1 MTTRFSGGCMCG
13 AVHYEGAAEPVF
25 AANCHCRDCQRV
37 TGSAFAAT
45 LFAPRSTV
53 TITGEVR
60 YYDVTGES
68 GNVVSR
74 GFCPTCGARLFTKPA
89 IIPDLIGIVAG
100 SLDDP
105 SRFRPAM
112 DIYTASAQ
120 PWDYLNPALRKFE
133 RSPTEDQIKE
143 ILTSGG

>member
-1 MTTRFSGGCMCG
+1 MATRFSGGCLCG
-13 AVHYEGAAEPVF
+13 AVHYECAAEPVF
-25 AANCHCRDCQRV
+25 SANCHCRDCQRV

-45 LFAPRSTV
+45 LFVPRNTV
-53 TITGEVR
+53 TVTGTVH

-68 GNVVSR
+68 GNIVSR

-89 IIPDLIGIVAG
+89 IVPDLIGIVAG

-105 SRFRPAM
+105 SGFRPAM

-120 PWDYLNPALRKFE
+120 PWDCMNPELPKFPKLP
-133 RSPTEDQIKE
+133 PTA
-143 ILTSGG
+143 

>member
-1 MTTRFSGGCMCG
+1 
-13 AVHYEGAAEPVF
+13 
-25 AANCHCRDCQRV
+25 V

-45 LFAPRSTV
+45 LFVPRSAV
-53 TITGEVR
+53 AITGAVH

-89 IIPDLIGIVAG
+89 IIPDLLGIVAG
-100 SLDDP
+100 SLNEP

-133 RSPTEDQIKE
+133 RSPTEEQIQE
-143 ILTSGG
+143 LLTARG